1 MWSPIDSHL
10 YQDVFF
16 VKRII
21 LMYIIKTILLIF
33 FNQICSLKKALEAGC
48 QFVSVERL
56 CLSCNQG
63 QRLNRDK
70 HIVRHLHLDD
80 NREPEREWEEI
91 P

>member
-21 LMYIIKTILLIF
+21 LMYIIKTIIYIYF
-33 FNQICSLKKALEAGC
+33 FLPNLFSKKALEAGC

-80 NREPEREWEEI
+80 NREPERE
-91 P
+91 